1 MKTAPVVLCGEH
13 LLLDPSGALFW
24 PRLSVLAVA
33 DLHLEKGS
41 ACASAGHLVPPWD
54 SRQTL
59 QRLAAVVARFRPR
72 VLLAV
77 GDSFHDPRG
86 AARLARDD
94 AALLHSLC
102 GLTSLVWLS
111 GNHDPAPPE
120 GLAGLAATIWT
131 QDSLVFRHQA
141 DPAGCTGE
149 ISGHFHPKARIATRA
164 GDIVRPCF
172 VQDGHRILL
181 PAFGA
186 YTGGLDIASP
196 AIAALFPYG
205 GLAFALGRDRLFT
218 FAFRGTHHLQAAPAL
233 ATAPEPH
240 MSSSG
245 CTDGRGPDIEVP

>member
-1 MKTAPVVLCGEH
+1 MNPAPVVLCGET

-41 ACASAGHLVPPWD
+41 ACAGAGRLVPPWD

-59 QRLAAVVARFRPR
+59 QRLASVIGRFRPR
-72 VLLAV
+72 MVLAV
-77 GDSFHDPRG
+77 GDSFHDAS
-86 AARLARDD
+86 AAGRLAGED
-94 AALLHSLC
+94 AALIASLS

-111 GNHDPAPPE
+111 GNHDPAPPR
-120 GLAGLAATIWT
+120 GLGGSAAASWREA
-131 QDSLVFRHQA
+131 SLVFRHQA
-141 DPAGCTGE
+141 DASGCTGE

-172 VQDGHRILL
+172 VRDGNRILL

-196 AIAALFPYG
+196 AIAALFPDG
-205 GLAFALGRDRLFT
+205 GQVFALGRERLFT
-218 FAFRGTHHLQAAPAL
+218 FAFQGKPRPRAAPAL
-233 ATAPEPH
+233 AATPEPH
-240 MSSSG
+240 NFL
-245 CTDGRGPDIEVP
+245 